1 MVAPNYHTLAL
12 FICHLFIDGKFRTA
26 HYLFDPNIFDDLL
39 ISEVNSVCSDPI
51 PTLTMDISKPIF
63 GTTEQYAQHETILQL
78 IFFDPNH
85 LPKSAIKLR
94 RYLTFLRL
102 FIFCTPGELDVK
114 RTLTSIEK
122 IKIIHELQ
130 LSNPELRADNRYH
143 QSVFDIE

>member
-63 GTTEQYAQHETILQL
+63 GTTEQYAQHETILL

-130 LSNPELRADNRYH
+130 LSNPELRADNRFH